1 MAIPVHLQ
9 QFKAAGVYRVV
20 FDKSTMLNNEPET
33 LRLVVGY
40 SEVGPFNCPVYV
52 KDPQEFVQYFGN
64 ISKKLEKRGIYFHRM
79 CLQMLAVSPIICL
92 NLKKFSGETVGAS
105 TINTSFNVNYD
116 PIDDVKI
123 NVEDIFDKT
132 RFWEISAEQLNDLN
146 SVDGITLNN
155 YINLSVT
162 DTYNS
167 SVSYFIRKPSGSK
180 ISEFNLTVSD
190 WYSDK
195 YDEMPEYLHGL
206 EHRLISDFFA
216 EIYVFKG
223 RFKAAQVLAS
233 DSLKKYFVATD
244 KLEDDEPNSRNYKLK
259 LRTDLHNSYGEL
271 IDTLDALYA
280 DPTSNAIGHWIGCL
294 IPYFKDKKGNY
305 RALDILFNNDNNEHK
320 MMMSFNT
327 DLLEEDG
334 GSIIDLSGKGVIP
347 ESTELLE
354 DGHLVNGTTSP
365 NFNNPLSLET
375 IFQGVAKTNLLGN
388 LSAPVIADRIEFST
402 SIKNFKDLQMPDLN
416 SHVESITGSLYVADV
431 EEVSYPKYQSV
442 TIKANT
448 DPKEGEPENSY
459 VYVNPKTEER
469 VIITAEDRQNYGQKV
484 YVDMTTG
491 EASADEPADYDNNP
505 MITPGKY
512 HVILRQIGSKKQE
525 QKEVTIICEEDRLD
539 YVLKTCGVTNY
550 SINTDKLVAD
560 EPAADA
566 AEGAEPHYSD
576 WHILWHDTKT
586 NTYKFNAEWKNN
598 YKEQGLIGGTF
609 WRNDID
615 SDENKEY
622 SFAPYEENDYNIGYY
637 GPTRIITAIRRLENR
652 KKGVGDTD
660 YKYTDIDIN
669 FVCGFKSVNL
679 TAISSTP
686 IGENKESVYGSSVSF
701 INSADWAY
709 TENLN
714 INGGIYN
721 ALVSLKEYNTTLQ
734 LILKTGDCILANDMT
749 VDKNDDHIIDD
760 NDEDL
765 YCDCVYVTG
774 EGTLYDDNGNF
785 KCHYITLT
793 GAPYNYDLSND
804 LFNGSINKTEDKPE
818 DYMKANY
825 VNGGWTYEASN
836 DGKQST
842 DEYTWNDDDLVY
854 DKPSETFIIR
864 LNAALNQEIGEMVPH
879 YLEGYTYKNA
889 RPNGTDMWAKLQ
901 WQRQILSALSDY
913 SGLRKGLLNKAN
925 IDYRYV
931 VDTFESFP
939 QSELKSELTLL
950 CKEKES
956 AFCIANL
963 PSIRTFV
970 KCPYTSF
977 TDDKNV
983 FNSKY
988 VVEGR
993 NRKKPANE
1001 VFSLPS
1007 ETNGASFVGFYTPL
1021 KFSDGYVDTIVP
1033 SAGLVSNL
1041 FIQKYMS
1048 RQPYYIVAGPNYGRI
1063 SATGLVGPDYKFSRE
1078 ELYDLEPF
1086 GFNCMIYRPS
1096 FGTFI
1101 NANQTAKQT
1110 PLSALS
1116 RINVRELVIYL
1127 QDEIEKV
1134 LQSYQWEFNNQTTRN
1149 AILDKANQVC
1159 ALIKANGGIQ
1169 TYLNIMDES
1178 NNTPEIID
1186 NEMAVLSTHIEP
1198 GFGCGKMVHELTLY
1212 RTGQMS
1218 SLITEG

>member
-20 FDKSTMLNNEPET
+20 FDKSTMLNDEPET

-52 KDPQEFVQYFGN
+52 KDSQEFVQYFGN
-64 ISKKLEKRGIYFHRM
+64 ISKKLEKRGIYFHRL
-79 CLQMLAVSPIICL
+79 CLQMLTVSPIICL

-105 TINTSFNVNYD
+105 TINTGFNVNYD

-180 ISEFNLTVSD
+180 VSEFNVTVSD

-195 YDEMPEYLHGL
+195 YEEMPEYLHGL

-223 RFKAAQVLAS
+223 RFKASQVLAS
-233 DSLKKYFVATD
+233 DTLKKYFVATD
-244 KLEDDEPNSRNYKLK
+244 KIDSDDPNLRNYKLK

-280 DPTSNAIGHWIGCL
+280 DPTSNTIGHWIGCL
-294 IPYFKDKKGNY
+294 IPYFKDKRGNY
-305 RALDILFNNDNNEHK
+305 RALDILFNSDNSEHK

-327 DLLEEDG
+327 DLLDEDG

-347 ESTELLE
+347 ESDSLSEGTLMN
-354 DGHLVNGTTSP
+354 GVNS
-365 NFNNPLSLET
+365 NVFNNPLSLET

-388 LSAPVIADRIEFST
+388 IGAPVIADKIEFST
-402 SIKNFKDLQMPDLN
+402 SIKNFKDLVISDL
-416 SHVESITGSLYVADV
+416 ESKAESVTGSLYVADV
-431 EEVSYPKYQSV
+431 RAV
-442 TIKANT
+442 TSEAE
-448 DPKEGEPENSY
+448 EGE
-459 VYVNPKTEER
+459 
-469 VIITAEDRQNYGQKV
+469 
-484 YVDMTTG
+484 
-491 EASADEPADYDNNP
+491 EAQSSG
-505 MITPGKY
+505 TY
-512 HVILRQIGSKKQE
+512 HVVLRQVGSDTE
-525 QKEVTIICEEDRLD
+525 TVTIICEEDRLN

-550 SINTDKLVAD
+550 SIDMDKLVTDKL
-560 EPAADA
+560 
-566 AEGAEPHYSD
+566 AEGAAEDVDKQNND
-576 WHILWHDTKT
+576 WHILHYNKET
-586 NTYKFNAEWKNN
+586 NEYKFNTKWFEN
-598 YKEQGLIGGTF
+598 YTKQGLIGGTF
-609 WRNDID
+609 WHNDGNED
-615 SDENKEY
+615 TEA
-622 SFAPYEENDYNIGYY
+622 SFAPFEINDYNTGYY
-637 GPTRIITAIRRLENR
+637 GPSKIITAIRRLENR
-652 KKGVGDTD
+652 QKGDNETK
-660 YKYTDIDIN
+660 YKYTDIDTN
-669 FVCGFKSVNL
+669 FICGFTSVNI
-679 TAISSTP
+679 TSTSSAP
-686 IGENKESVYGSSVSF
+686 IGENKESIYGPSVSF
-701 INSADWAY
+701 INSADWEYAKDF
-709 TENLN
+709 N

-721 ALVSLKEYNTTLQ
+721 ALISDKEYNTTLQ

-749 VDKNDDHIIDD
+749 VDRNNDRVVDEH
-760 NDEDL
+760 DEDH

-774 EGTLYDDNGNF
+774 EGTLYDEDGNF
-785 KCHYITLT
+785 KCHYITLS
-793 GAPYNYDLSND
+793 GAPYGYD
-804 LFNGSINKTEDKPE
+804 T
-818 DYMKANY
+818 
-825 VNGGWTYEASN
+825 N
-836 DGKQST
+836 DGFNNGWQYDASADGEQNT
-842 DEYTWNDDDLVY
+842 DDYAWKDEDLVY
-854 DKPSETFIIR
+854 DKSSETFIIR

-879 YLEGYTYKNA
+879 YLEGYTYKND
-889 RPNGTDMWAKLQ
+889 RPNGTDMWSKLQ

-931 VDTFESFP
+931 IDTFESFP
-939 QSELKSELTLL
+939 QSELKAELSLL
-950 CKEKES
+950 CKEKEN
-956 AFCIANL
+956 AFCIGNL

-977 TDDKNV
+977 TDDKNI

-1001 VFSLPS
+1001 VFSLPA
-1007 ETNGASFVGFYTPL
+1007 EVNGASFVGFYTPL

-1048 RQPYYIVAGPNYGRI
+1048 RQPYYIVAGPNYGHI

-1218 SLITEG
+1218 SFISEN

>member
-64 ISKKLEKRGIYFHRM
+64 ISKKLEKRGVYFHRM

-167 SVSYFIRKPSGSK
+167 SVSYFIRKPSGAK
-180 ISEFNLTVSD
+180 VSEFNLTVSD

-195 YDEMPEYLHGL
+195 YEEMPEYLHGL

-233 DSLKKYFVATD
+233 DTLKKYFVATD
-244 KLEDDEPNSRNYKLK
+244 KLDEDDPNSRNYKLK
-259 LRTDLHNSYGEL
+259 LRTDLHNPYGDL

-305 RALDILFNNDNNEHK
+305 RALDILFNIDNNEHK

-347 ESTELLE
+347 ESTKLD
-354 DGHLVNGTTSP
+354 DGTLVNGTTSP
-365 NFNNPLSLET
+365 NFSNPLSLET

-431 EEVSYPKYQSV
+431 VRMEEQTSG
-442 TIKANT
+442 
-448 DPKEGEPENSY
+448 EGAEGTETGEGAEGTET
-459 VYVNPKTEER
+459 PKTY
-469 VIITAEDRQNYGQKV
+469 TYN
-484 YVDMTTG
+484 
-491 EASADEPADYDNNP
+491 
-505 MITPGKY
+505 
-512 HVILRQIGSKKQE
+512 VILRQVGSE
-525 QKEVTIICEEDRLD
+525 TETVTIICEENRLD

-550 SINTDKLVAD
+550 VTNQADVKYKEEQKQAVDEEGNLRVDEENNPIMETVPIVA
-560 EPAADA
+560 
-566 AEGAEPHYSD
+566 D
-576 WHILWHDTKT
+576 WHILFYNPDT
-586 NTYKFNAEWKNN
+586 NEYKFNSEWKT
-598 YKEQGLIGGTF
+598 YFTEQGLMGGTF
-609 WRNDID
+609 WHNDG
-615 SDENKEY
+615 SESKK
-622 SFAPYEENDYNIGYY
+622 SFAPYEENNYNAGYY
-637 GPTRIITAIRRLENR
+637 GPTRIITTIRRLENR
-652 KKGVGDTD
+652 RPKNDDSNTE
-660 YKYTDIDIN
+660 YEYTDIDTN
-669 FVCGFKSVNL
+669 FICGFKPVNL
-679 TAISSTP
+679 TSTSSAP

-709 TENLN
+709 TDNLN

-721 ALVSLKEYNTTLQ
+721 ALVSVKEYNTTLQ
-734 LILKTGDCILANDMT
+734 LILKNGDCILANDMK
-749 VDKNDDHIIDD
+749 VDKNDDRVIDEH
-760 NDEDL
+760 DEDY

-774 EGTLYDDNGNF
+774 EGTLYDDDGNF
-785 KCHYITLT
+785 KCHYITLS
-793 GAPYNYDLSND
+793 GVPYGYDPMNAED
-804 LFNGSINKTEDKPE
+804 LFDASLSKEIGSID
-818 DYMKANY
+818 
-825 VNGGWTYEASN
+825 GGWTYVAGE
-836 DGKQST
+836 DGTQSG
-842 DEYTWNDDDLVY
+842 DPYTWNDDDFKFGEDDNDNNTEY
-854 DKPSETFIIR
+854 FIIR
-864 LNAALNQEIGEMVPH
+864 LNAALNQEIGEMIPH

-931 VDTFESFP
+931 IDTFESFP

-977 TDDKNV
+977 TDDKNI

-1001 VFSLPS
+1001 VFSLPT
-1007 ETNGASFVGFYTPL
+1007 EVNGASFVGFYTPL

-1048 RQPYYIVAGPNYGRI
+1048 RQPYYIVAGPNYGHI
-1063 SATGLVGPDYKFSRE
+1063 SASGLVGPDYKFSRE

-1212 RTGQMS
+1212 RTGQMKS
-1218 SLITEG
+1218 FITEN

>member
-305 RALDILFNNDNNEHK
+305 RALDIMFNNDNNEHK

-334 GSIIDLSGKGVIP
+334 GSIIDMSGKGVIP
-347 ESTELLE
+347 ESQNLK
-354 DGHLVNGTTSP
+354 NGALINGASSSS
-365 NFNNPLSLET
+365 FNNPLSLET

-388 LSAPVIADRIEFST
+388 ITAPVVADKIEFST
-402 SIKNFKDLQMPDLN
+402 SIKNFKELVVPELESQA
-416 SHVESITGSLYVADV
+416 ESITGSLYVADV
-431 EEVSYPKYQSV
+431 IESMTE
-442 TIKANT
+442 
-448 DPKEGEPENSY
+448 PKEGE
-459 VYVNPKTEER
+459 
-469 VIITAEDRQNYGQKV
+469 
-484 YVDMTTG
+484 
-491 EASADEPADYDNNP
+491 EAKSSVTYN
-505 MITPGKY
+505 
-512 HVILRQIGSKKQE
+512 VILRQIGSKKQE
-525 QKEVTIICEEDRLD
+525 QKKVTIICEENRLD

-586 NTYKFNAEWKNN
+586 NIYKFNSEWKNN

-609 WRNDID
+609 WRNDWRNDID

-622 SFAPYEENDYNIGYY
+622 SFAPYEENDYNMGYY
-637 GPTRIITAIRRLENR
+637 GPTRIITTIRRLENR
-652 KKGVGDTD
+652 EKGNDETK
-660 YKYTDIDIN
+660 YKYTDIDTN

-818 DYMKANY
+818 DYMKVNY
-825 VNGGWTYEASN
+825 VNGGWTYDATA
-836 DGKQST
+836 DGEQNT
-842 DEYTWNDDDLVY
+842 DEYTWNEDDLVY

>member
-305 RALDILFNNDNNEHK
+305 RALDIMFNNDNNEHK

-334 GSIIDLSGKGVIP
+334 GSIIDMSGKGVIP
-347 ESTELLE
+347 ESQNLE
-354 DGHLVNGTTSP
+354 NGALINGASSSS
-365 NFNNPLSLET
+365 FNNPLSLET

-388 LSAPVIADRIEFST
+388 ITAPVVADKIEFST
-402 SIKNFKDLQMPDLN
+402 SITNFKDLKIPDLN
-416 SHVESITGSLYVADV
+416 SQAESITGSLYVADV
-431 EEVSYPKYQSV
+431 IEVSYPEYQSV
-442 TIKANT
+442 KIEANT
-448 DPKEGEPENSY
+448 NPEEGEDKDSY
-459 VYVNPKTEER
+459 VYVNPWTKDR
-469 VIITAEDRQNYGQKV
+469 VVISKEDYKNYTDGIVYIDMKNGQ
-484 YVDMTTG
+484 
-491 EASADEPADYDNNP
+491 ASATKPYEGENAPI
-505 MITPGKY
+505 ITPGTY
-512 HVILRQIGSKKQE
+512 NVILRQVGSDTE
-525 QKEVTIICEEDRLD
+525 TVTIICEKDRLD

-566 AEGAEPHYSD
+566 ADGAEPHYSD

-586 NTYKFNAEWKNN
+586 NIYKFNSEWKNN

-622 SFAPYEENDYNIGYY
+622 SFAPYEENDYNMGYY
-637 GPTRIITAIRRLENR
+637 GPTRIITTIRRLENR
-652 KKGVGDTD
+652 EKGNDETK
-660 YKYTDIDIN
+660 YKYTDIDTN

-709 TENLN
+709 TEDLN

-734 LILKTGDCILANDMT
+734 LILKTGDCILAEDAA

-785 KCHYITLT
+785 KCHYITLS
-793 GAPYNYDLSND
+793 GAPYGYDICKYTNEE
-804 LFNGSINKTEDKPE
+804 LFNGSIEKT
-818 DYMKANY
+818 
-825 VNGGWTYEASN
+825 VNSIKGGWTYDATA
-836 DGKQST
+836 DGEQNT

-1007 ETNGASFVGFYTPL
+1007 ENNGASFVGFYTPL

>member
-20 FDKSTMLNNEPET
+20 FDKSTMLNDEPET

-52 KDPQEFVQYFGN
+52 KDSQEFVQYFGN
-64 ISKKLEKRGIYFHRM
+64 ISKKLEKRGIYFHRL

-105 TINTSFNVNYD
+105 TINTGFNVNYD

-180 ISEFNLTVSD
+180 VSEFNVTVSD

-195 YDEMPEYLHGL
+195 YEEMPEYLHGL

-223 RFKAAQVLAS
+223 RFKASQVLAS
-233 DSLKKYFVATD
+233 DTLKKYFVATD
-244 KLEDDEPNSRNYKLK
+244 KIDEDDPNARNYKLK
-259 LRTDLHNSYGEL
+259 LRADLHNGYGEL

-294 IPYFKDKKGNY
+294 IPYFKDKRGNY
-305 RALDILFNNDNNEHK
+305 RALDILFNSDNSEHK

-327 DLLEEDG
+327 DLLDEDG
-334 GSIIDLSGKGVIP
+334 GAIIDLSGKGVIP
-347 ESTELLE
+347 ESESLGNGDLMN
-354 DGHLVNGTTSP
+354 GVNS
-365 NFNNPLSLET
+365 NVFNNPLSLET

-388 LSAPVIADRIEFST
+388 IAAPVIADKIEFST
-402 SIKNFKDLQMPDLN
+402 SIKNFKDLVISDL
-416 SHVESITGSLYVADV
+416 ESQTESVTGSLYVADV
-431 EEVSYPKYQSV
+431 KAVSAGAGEGQEETQ
-442 TIKANT
+442 A
-448 DPKEGEPENSY
+448 
-459 VYVNPKTEER
+459 
-469 VIITAEDRQNYGQKV
+469 
-484 YVDMTTG
+484 
-491 EASADEPADYDNNP
+491 AS
-505 MITPGKY
+505 TPVY
-512 HVILRQIGSKKQE
+512 HVILRQVGSDTE
-525 QKEVTIICEEDRLD
+525 TVTIICEEDRLN

-550 SINTDKLVAD
+550 SVDTATLVPD
-560 EPAADA
+560 EPVEGVAEDAD
-566 AEGAEPHYSD
+566 PQYSSD
-576 WHILWHDTKT
+576 WHILHYYAET
-586 NTYKFNAEWKNN
+586 NAYKFNSKWQDN
-598 YKEQGLIGGTF
+598 YAKQGLIGGTF
-609 WRNDID
+609 WHNADGED
-615 SDENKEY
+615 AEA
-622 SFAPYEENDYNIGYY
+622 SFAPFEINGFNYGYY
-637 GPTRIITAIRRLENR
+637 GPSKIITAIRRLENR
-652 KKGVGDTD
+652 QKGDGGETK
-660 YKYTDIDIN
+660 YKYTDIDTN
-669 FVCGFKSVNL
+669 FICGFASVNI
-679 TAISSTP
+679 TSTSSAP
-686 IGENKESVYGSSVSF
+686 IGEIKESVYGPSVSF
-701 INSADWAY
+701 INSVDWEY
-709 TENLN
+709 RKDLN

-721 ALVSLKEYNTTLQ
+721 ALVSDKEYNTTLQ

-749 VDKNDDHIIDD
+749 VDRNNDHVVDEH
-760 NDEDL
+760 DEDY

-774 EGTLYDDNGNF
+774 EGTLYNEDGSFN
-785 KCHYITLT
+785 CHYITLS
-793 GAPYNYDLSND
+793 GAPYGYDTND
-804 LFNGSINKTEDKPE
+804 GFN
-818 DYMKANY
+818 
-825 VNGGWTYEASN
+825 NGWQYEASL
-836 DGKQST
+836 DGKHDT
-842 DEYTWNDDDLVY
+842 DDYAWKDDDFVY

-879 YLEGYTYKNA
+879 YLEGYTYKND
-889 RPNGTDMWAKLQ
+889 RPNGTDMWSKLQ
-901 WQRQILSALSDY
+901 WQRQILSALTDY

-931 VDTFESFP
+931 IDTFESFP
-939 QSELKSELTLL
+939 QSELKAELSLL

-956 AFCIANL
+956 AFCIGNL

-1001 VFSLPS
+1001 VFSLPT
-1007 ETNGASFVGFYTPL
+1007 EVNGASFVGFYTPL

-1048 RQPYYIVAGPNYGRI
+1048 RQPYYIVAGPNYGHI

-1198 GFGCGKMVHELTLY
+1198 GFGCGKMIHELTLY

-1218 SLITEG
+1218 SFISEK

>member
-20 FDKSTMLNNEPET
+20 FDKSTMLNDEPET

-52 KDPQEFVQYFGN
+52 KDSQEFVQYFGN
-64 ISKKLEKRGIYFHRM
+64 ISKKLEKRGIYFHRL

-105 TINTSFNVNYD
+105 TINTGFNVNYD

-180 ISEFNLTVSD
+180 VSEFNVTVSD

-195 YDEMPEYLHGL
+195 YEEMPEYLHGL

-223 RFKAAQVLAS
+223 RFKASQVLAS
-233 DSLKKYFVATD
+233 DTLKKYFVTTD
-244 KLEDDEPNSRNYKLK
+244 QIDPDDLNQRNYKLK

-294 IPYFKDKKGNY
+294 VPYFKDKRGNY
-305 RALDILFNNDNNEHK
+305 RALDILFNSDNSEHK

-327 DLLEEDG
+327 DLLDEDG

-347 ESTELLE
+347 ESESLSDDTLMN
-354 DGHLVNGTTSP
+354 GVNS
-365 NFNNPLSLET
+365 NVFNNPLSLET
-375 IFQGVAKTNLLGN
+375 IFQGVAQTNLLGN
-388 LSAPVIADRIEFST
+388 IAAPVIADKIEFST
-402 SIKNFKDLQMPDLN
+402 SIKNFKDLVIPDL
-416 SHVESITGSLYVADV
+416 ESQAESVTGSLYVADV
-431 EEVSYPKYQSV
+431 EQEKTKPE
-442 TIKANT
+442 
-448 DPKEGEPENSY
+448 EGQEATPTG
-459 VYVNPKTEER
+459 VYNIV
-469 VIITAEDRQNYGQKV
+469 
-484 YVDMTTG
+484 
-491 EASADEPADYDNNP
+491 
-505 MITPGKY
+505 
-512 HVILRQIGSKKQE
+512 LRQVGSDTETVK
-525 QKEVTIICEEDRLD
+525 IICEEDRLN

-550 SINTDKLVAD
+550 SVDTATLIPD
-560 EPAADA
+560 EPVEGA
-566 AEGAEPHYSD
+566 AEDAKPHYSD
-576 WHILWHDTKT
+576 WHILHYDAKT
-586 NTYKFNAEWKNN
+586 NEYTFNPEWNK
-598 YKEQGLIGGTF
+598 YYTKQGLIGGTF
-609 WRNDID
+609 WHYVIV
-615 SDENKEY
+615 ENVEDTEG
-622 SFAPYEENDYNIGYY
+622 SFAPYAVNGYNNGYY
-637 GPTRIITAIRRLENR
+637 GPSKIITTIRRLENR
-652 KKGVGDTD
+652 QKGDGGETKF
-660 YKYTDIDIN
+660 KYTDIDTN
-669 FVCGFKSVNL
+669 FICGFASVNI
-679 TAISSTP
+679 TSTSSAP

-709 TENLN
+709 TEDLN

-721 ALVSLKEYNTTLQ
+721 ALVSVKEYNNTLQ
-734 LILKTGDCILANDMT
+734 LILKTGDCILAKDMT
-749 VDKNDDHIIDD
+749 VDKNDDRVIDE
-760 NDEDL
+760 NDKDY

-774 EGTLYDDNGNF
+774 EGTLYDEDGSF
-785 KCHYITLT
+785 KCHYITLS
-793 GAPYNYDLSND
+793 GAPYDYDPYTTEE
-804 LFNGSINKTEDKPE
+804 LFDTERNNLIGSVD
-818 DYMKANY
+818 
-825 VNGGWTYEASN
+825 GGWKYDAGA
-836 DGKQST
+836 DGNHGKEP
-842 DEYTWNDDDLVY
+842 EYAWKDDDFVA
-854 DKPSETFIIR
+854 KKEEFFIIR

-879 YLEGYTYKNA
+879 YLEGYTYKND
-889 RPNGTDMWAKLQ
+889 RPNGTDMWSKLQ
-901 WQRQILSALSDY
+901 WQRQILSALTDY

-925 IDYRYV
+925 IDYRYII
-931 VDTFESFP
+931 DTFESFP
-939 QSELKSELTLL
+939 QSELKAELSLL

-956 AFCIANL
+956 AFCIGNL

-1001 VFSLPS
+1001 VFSLPT
-1007 ETNGASFVGFYTPL
+1007 EVNGASFVGFYTPL

-1048 RQPYYIVAGPNYGRI
+1048 RQPYYIVAGPNYGHI

-1198 GFGCGKMVHELTLY
+1198 GFGCGKMIHELTLY

-1218 SLITEG
+1218 SFISEK

>member
-20 FDKSTMLNNEPET
+20 FDKSTMLNDEPET

-52 KDPQEFVQYFGN
+52 KDSQEFVQYFGN
-64 ISKKLEKRGIYFHRM
+64 ISKKLEKRGIYFHRL
-79 CLQMLAVSPIICL
+79 CLQMLTVSPIICL

-105 TINTSFNVNYD
+105 TINTGFNVNYD

-180 ISEFNLTVSD
+180 VSEFNVTVSD

-195 YDEMPEYLHGL
+195 YEEMPEYLHGL

-223 RFKAAQVLAS
+223 RFKASQVLAS
-233 DSLKKYFVATD
+233 DTLKKYFVATD
-244 KLEDDEPNSRNYKLK
+244 KIDSDDPNLRNYKLK

-294 IPYFKDKKGNY
+294 IPYFKDKRGNY
-305 RALDILFNNDNNEHK
+305 RALDILFNSDNSEHK

-327 DLLEEDG
+327 DLLDEDD

-347 ESTELLE
+347 ESDSLG
-354 DGHLVNGTTSP
+354 DGTLMNGVNSSV
-365 NFNNPLSLET
+365 FNNPLSLET

-388 LSAPVIADRIEFST
+388 IGAPVIADKIEFST
-402 SIKNFKDLQMPDLN
+402 SIKNFKDLVISDL
-416 SHVESITGSLYVADV
+416 ESKAESVTGSLYVADV
-431 EEVSYPKYQSV
+431 RAV
-442 TIKANT
+442 TSDAE
-448 DPKEGEPENSY
+448 EGEEAQS
-459 VYVNPKTEER
+459 
-469 VIITAEDRQNYGQKV
+469 
-484 YVDMTTG
+484 TG
-491 EASADEPADYDNNP
+491 
-505 MITPGKY
+505 TY
-512 HVILRQIGSKKQE
+512 HVVLRQVGSDTE
-525 QKEVTIICEEDRLD
+525 TVTIICEEDRLN

-550 SINTDKLVAD
+550 SIDMDKLVTDKL
-560 EPAADA
+560 
-566 AEGAEPHYSD
+566 AEGAAEDVDEQNND
-576 WHILWHDTKT
+576 WHILHYNKET
-586 NTYKFNAEWKNN
+586 NEYKFNTKWFEN
-598 YKEQGLIGGTF
+598 YTKHGLIGGTF
-609 WRNDID
+609 WHNDG
-615 SDENKEY
+615 DEDAEA
-622 SFAPYEENDYNIGYY
+622 SFAPFEINDYNTGYY
-637 GPTRIITAIRRLENR
+637 GPSKIITAIRRLENR
-652 KKGVGDTD
+652 QKGDNETK
-660 YKYTDIDIN
+660 YKYTDIDTN
-669 FVCGFKSVNL
+669 FICGFTSVNI
-679 TAISSTP
+679 TSTSSAP
-686 IGENKESVYGSSVSF
+686 IGENKESVYGPSVSF
-701 INSADWAY
+701 INSADWEY
-709 TENLN
+709 TKDLN

-721 ALVSLKEYNTTLQ
+721 ALISDKEYNTTLQ

-749 VDKNDDHIIDD
+749 VDRNNDRVVDEH
-760 NDEDL
+760 DEDH

-774 EGTLYDDNGNF
+774 EGTLYDEDGNF
-785 KCHYITLT
+785 KCHYITLS
-793 GAPYNYDLSND
+793 GAPYGYD
-804 LFNGSINKTEDKPE
+804 T
-818 DYMKANY
+818 
-825 VNGGWTYEASN
+825 N
-836 DGKQST
+836 DGFNNGWQYDASADGEQNT
-842 DEYTWNDDDLVY
+842 DDYAWKDEDLVY

-879 YLEGYTYKNA
+879 YLEGYTYKND
-889 RPNGTDMWAKLQ
+889 RPNGTDMWSKLQ

-931 VDTFESFP
+931 IDTFESFP
-939 QSELKSELTLL
+939 QSELKAELSLL
-950 CKEKES
+950 CKEKEN
-956 AFCIANL
+956 AFCIGNL

-977 TDDKNV
+977 TDDKNI

-1001 VFSLPS
+1001 VFSLPA
-1007 ETNGASFVGFYTPL
+1007 EVNGASFVGFYTPL

-1048 RQPYYIVAGPNYGRI
+1048 RQPYYIVAGPNYGHI

-1134 LQSYQWEFNNQTTRN
+1134 LQSYQWEINNPTTRN

-1218 SLITEG
+1218 SFISEN

>member
-20 FDKSTMLNNEPET
+20 FDKSTMLNDEPET

-52 KDPQEFVQYFGN
+52 KDSQEFVQYFGN
-64 ISKKLEKRGIYFHRM
+64 ISKKLEKRGIYFHRL
-79 CLQMLAVSPIICL
+79 CLQMLTVSPIICL

-105 TINTSFNVNYD
+105 TINTGFNVNYD

-180 ISEFNLTVSD
+180 VSEFNVTVSD

-195 YDEMPEYLHGL
+195 YEEMPEYLHGL

-223 RFKAAQVLAS
+223 RFKASQVLAS
-233 DSLKKYFVATD
+233 DTLKKYFVATD
-244 KLEDDEPNSRNYKLK
+244 KIDSDDPNLRNYKLK

-294 IPYFKDKKGNY
+294 IPYFKDKRGNY
-305 RALDILFNNDNNEHK
+305 RALDILFNSDNSEHK

-327 DLLEEDG
+327 DLLDEED

-347 ESTELLE
+347 ESDSLGDDTLMN
-354 DGHLVNGTTSP
+354 GVNSSV
-365 NFNNPLSLET
+365 FNNPLSLET

-388 LSAPVIADRIEFST
+388 IGAPVIADKIEFST
-402 SIKNFKDLQMPDLN
+402 SIKNFKDLVISDL
-416 SHVESITGSLYVADV
+416 ESKAESVTGSLYVADV
-431 EEVSYPKYQSV
+431 RAV
-442 TIKANT
+442 TSEAE
-448 DPKEGEPENSY
+448 EGEEAQS
-459 VYVNPKTEER
+459 
-469 VIITAEDRQNYGQKV
+469 
-484 YVDMTTG
+484 TG
-491 EASADEPADYDNNP
+491 
-505 MITPGKY
+505 TY
-512 HVILRQIGSKKQE
+512 HVVLRQVGSDTE
-525 QKEVTIICEEDRLD
+525 TVTIICEEDRLN

-550 SINTDKLVAD
+550 SIDMDKLVTDKL
-560 EPAADA
+560 
-566 AEGAEPHYSD
+566 AEGATEDADKQNND
-576 WHILWHDTKT
+576 WHILHYNKET
-586 NTYKFNAEWKNN
+586 NEYKFNTKWFEN
-598 YKEQGLIGGTF
+598 YTKQGLIGGTF
-609 WRNDID
+609 WHNNG
-615 SDENKEY
+615 DEDAEA
-622 SFAPYEENDYNIGYY
+622 SFAPFEINDYNTGYY
-637 GPTRIITAIRRLENR
+637 GPSKIITAIRRLENR
-652 KKGVGDTD
+652 QKGDNETK
-660 YKYTDIDIN
+660 YKYTDIDTN
-669 FVCGFKSVNL
+669 FICGFTSVNI
-679 TAISSTP
+679 TSTSSAP
-686 IGENKESVYGSSVSF
+686 IGENKESVYGPSVSF
-701 INSADWAY
+701 INSADWEY
-709 TENLN
+709 TKDLN

-721 ALVSLKEYNTTLQ
+721 ALISDKEYNTTLQ

-749 VDKNDDHIIDD
+749 VDRNNDRVVDEH
-760 NDEDL
+760 DEDH

-774 EGTLYDDNGNF
+774 EGTLYDEDGNF
-785 KCHYITLT
+785 KCHYITLS
-793 GAPYNYDLSND
+793 GAPYGYD
-804 LFNGSINKTEDKPE
+804 T
-818 DYMKANY
+818 
-825 VNGGWTYEASN
+825 N
-836 DGKQST
+836 DGFNNGWQYDASADGEQNT
-842 DEYTWNDDDLVY
+842 DDYAWKDEDLVY

-879 YLEGYTYKNA
+879 YLEGYTYKND
-889 RPNGTDMWAKLQ
+889 RPNGTDMWSKLQ

-931 VDTFESFP
+931 IDTFESFP
-939 QSELKSELTLL
+939 QSELKAELSLL
-950 CKEKES
+950 CKQKEN
-956 AFCIANL
+956 AFCIGNL

-977 TDDKNV
+977 TDDKNI

-1001 VFSLPS
+1001 VFSLPA
-1007 ETNGASFVGFYTPL
+1007 EVNGASFVGFYTPL

-1048 RQPYYIVAGPNYGRI
+1048 RQPYYIVAGPNYGHI

-1116 RINVRELVIYL
+1116 RINVRELIIYL

-1134 LQSYQWEFNNQTTRN
+1134 LQSYQWEINNPTTRN

-1218 SLITEG
+1218 SFISEN

>member
-64 ISKKLEKRGIYFHRM
+64 ISKKLEKRGIFFHRM

-105 TINTSFNVNYD
+105 TINTGFNVNYD

-195 YDEMPEYLHGL
+195 YEEMPEYLHGL

-233 DSLKKYFVATD
+233 DTLKKYFVATD
-244 KLEDDEPNSRNYKLK
+244 KLDEGDPNSRNYKLK
-259 LRTDLHNSYGEL
+259 LRTDLHNPYGDL

-305 RALDILFNNDNNEHK
+305 RALDILFNIDNNEHK

-347 ESTELLE
+347 ESTELKE
-354 DGHLVNGTTSP
+354 EGHLVNGTTSA

-431 EEVSYPKYQSV
+431 KEVSYPKYQSV

-459 VYVNPKTEER
+459 VYINPKTEER
-469 VIITAEDRQNYGQKV
+469 VIITAEDRQNYGEEV

-491 EASADEPADYDNNP
+491 AATADKPSDYDDTP
-505 MITPGKY
+505 MIQTGTY
-512 HVILRQIGSKKQE
+512 NVILRQVGSDTE
-525 QKEVTIICEEDRLD
+525 TVTIICEEERLN

-550 SINTDKLVAD
+550 SIDMDKLVAD
-560 EPAADA
+560 DPESD
-566 AEGAEPHYSD
+566 EPHYSD
-576 WHILWHDTKT
+576 WHILWHNTETNEKT
-586 NTYKFNAEWKNN
+586 NEYKFNPDWSKN
-598 YKEQGLIGGTF
+598 YTAQGLMGGTF

-615 SDENKEY
+615 SDEYKEY
-622 SFAPYEENDYNIGYY
+622 SFAPYEENDYNAGYY
-637 GPTRIITAIRRLENR
+637 GPTRIITTIRRLENR
-652 KKGVGDTD
+652 EQGNDETK
-660 YKYTDIDIN
+660 YKYTDIDTN
-669 FVCGFKSVNL
+669 FVCGFKPVNL
-679 TAISSTP
+679 TSTSSAP
-686 IGENKESVYGSSVSF
+686 VGENKESVYGSSVSF

-709 TENLN
+709 TDNLN

-721 ALVSLKEYNTTLQ
+721 ALVSVKEYNTTLQ

-749 VDKNDDHIIDD
+749 VDRNDDRVIDE
-760 NDEDL
+760 NDEDY

-774 EGTLYDDNGNF
+774 EGTLYDEDGNF
-785 KCHYITLT
+785 KCHYITLS
-793 GAPYNYDLSND
+793 GAPYGYDSYNAEE
-804 LFNGSINKTEDKPE
+804 LFSDTISKKINTI
-818 DYMKANY
+818 
-825 VNGGWTYEASN
+825 NGGWSYDAAA
-836 DGKQST
+836 DGEQNL
-842 DEYTWNDDDLVY
+842 DEYTWNDEDFADADSY
-854 DKPSETFIIR
+854 ETFIIR
-864 LNAALNQEIGEMVPH
+864 LNAALNQEIGEMIPH

-931 VDTFESFP
+931 IDTFESFP

-977 TDDKNV
+977 TDERNI

-1001 VFSLPS
+1001 VFSLPT
-1007 ETNGASFVGFYTPL
+1007 EVNGASFVGFYTPL

-1048 RQPYYIVAGPNYGRI
+1048 RQPYYIVAGPNYGHI

-1078 ELYDLEPF
+1078 ELYDLEPL

-1212 RTGQMS
+1212 RTGQMKS
-1218 SLITEG
+1218 FITEN

>member
-20 FDKSTMLNNEPET
+20 FDKSTMLNDEPET

-52 KDPQEFVQYFGN
+52 KDSQEFVQYFGN
-64 ISKKLEKRGIYFHRM
+64 ISKKLEKRGIYFHRL

-105 TINTSFNVNYD
+105 TINTGFNVNYD

-244 KLEDDEPNSRNYKLK
+244 KLEDDDPNSRNYKLK

-334 GSIIDLSGKGVIP
+334 GSIIDMSGKGVIP
-347 ESTELLE
+347 ESSNLDAGTLI
-354 DGHLVNGTTSP
+354 NGASSSS
-365 NFNNPLSLET
+365 FNNPLSLET

-388 LSAPVIADRIEFST
+388 IAAPVVADKIEFST
-402 SIKNFKDLQMPDLN
+402 SIKNFKDLVIPDLE
-416 SHVESITGSLYVADV
+416 SQAESITGSLYVADV
-431 EEVSYPKYQSV
+431 IEAMTE
-442 TIKANT
+442 
-448 DPKEGEPENSY
+448 PKEGE
-459 VYVNPKTEER
+459 
-469 VIITAEDRQNYGQKV
+469 
-484 YVDMTTG
+484 
-491 EASADEPADYDNNP
+491 EAKPSG
-505 MITPGKY
+505 TY
-512 HVILRQIGSKKQE
+512 HVILRQIGSKKEE

-566 AEGAEPHYSD
+566 ADGAEPHYSD

-586 NTYKFNAEWKNN
+586 NTYKFNSEWKNN
-598 YKEQGLIGGTF
+598 YKKQGLIGGTF
-609 WRNDID
+609 WRNDTD
-615 SDENKEY
+615 SDEYKEY
-622 SFAPYEENDYNIGYY
+622 SFAPYEENDYNMGYY

-652 KKGVGDTD
+652 EKGKNDTD
-660 YKYTDIDIN
+660 YKYTDIDTN

-701 INSADWAY
+701 INSADWVY
-709 TENLN
+709 TEDLN

-734 LILKTGDCILANDMT
+734 LILKTGDCILAEDGS

-760 NDEDL
+760 NDKDL

-793 GAPYNYDLSND
+793 GAPYEYNICKYTNEE
-804 LFNGSINKTEDKPE
+804 LFNGSIEQT
-818 DYMKANY
+818 
-825 VNGGWTYEASN
+825 VNSIRGGWTYDASA

-854 DKPSETFIIR
+854 DKPSEAFIIR
-864 LNAALNQEIGEMVPH
+864 LNAALNQEIGDMVPH

>member
-20 FDKSTMLNNEPET
+20 FDKSTMLNDEPET

-52 KDPQEFVQYFGN
+52 KDSQEFVQYFGN
-64 ISKKLEKRGIYFHRM
+64 ISKKLEKRGIYFHRL
-79 CLQMLAVSPIICL
+79 CLQMLTVSPIICL

-105 TINTSFNVNYD
+105 TINTGFNVNYD

-180 ISEFNLTVSD
+180 VSEFNVTVSD

-195 YDEMPEYLHGL
+195 YEEMPEYLHGL

-223 RFKAAQVLAS
+223 RFKASQVLAS
-233 DSLKKYFVATD
+233 DTLKKYFVATD
-244 KLEDDEPNSRNYKLK
+244 KIDSDDPNLRNYKLK

-294 IPYFKDKKGNY
+294 IPYFKDKRGNY
-305 RALDILFNNDNNEHK
+305 RALDILFNSDNSEHK

-327 DLLEEDG
+327 DLLDEDD

-347 ESTELLE
+347 ESDSLG
-354 DGHLVNGTTSP
+354 DGTLMNGVNSSV
-365 NFNNPLSLET
+365 FNNPLSLET

-388 LSAPVIADRIEFST
+388 IGAPVIADKIEFST
-402 SIKNFKDLQMPDLN
+402 SIKNFKDLVISDL
-416 SHVESITGSLYVADV
+416 ESKAESVTGSLYVADV
-431 EEVSYPKYQSV
+431 RAV
-442 TIKANT
+442 TSEAE
-448 DPKEGEPENSY
+448 EGEEAQS
-459 VYVNPKTEER
+459 
-469 VIITAEDRQNYGQKV
+469 
-484 YVDMTTG
+484 TG
-491 EASADEPADYDNNP
+491 
-505 MITPGKY
+505 TY
-512 HVILRQIGSKKQE
+512 HVVLRQVGSDTE
-525 QKEVTIICEEDRLD
+525 TVTIICEEDRLN

-550 SINTDKLVAD
+550 SIDMDKLVTDKL
-560 EPAADA
+560 
-566 AEGAEPHYSD
+566 AEGAAEDVGKQNND
-576 WHILWHDTKT
+576 WHILHYNKET
-586 NTYKFNAEWKNN
+586 NEYKFNTKWFEN
-598 YKEQGLIGGTF
+598 YTKQGLIGGTF
-609 WRNDID
+609 WHNAG
-615 SDENKEY
+615 DEDAEA
-622 SFAPYEENDYNIGYY
+622 SFAPFEINDYNTGYY
-637 GPTRIITAIRRLENR
+637 GPSKIITAIRRLENR
-652 KKGVGDTD
+652 QKGDNETK
-660 YKYTDIDIN
+660 YKYTDIDTN
-669 FVCGFKSVNL
+669 FICGFTSVNI
-679 TAISSTP
+679 TSTSSAP
-686 IGENKESVYGSSVSF
+686 IGENKESVYGPSVSF
-701 INSADWAY
+701 INSADWEY
-709 TENLN
+709 TKDLN

-721 ALVSLKEYNTTLQ
+721 ALISDKEYNTTLQ

-749 VDKNDDHIIDD
+749 VDRNNDRVVDEH
-760 NDEDL
+760 DEDH

-774 EGTLYDDNGNF
+774 EGTLYDEDGNF
-785 KCHYITLT
+785 KCHYITLS
-793 GAPYNYDLSND
+793 GAPYGYD
-804 LFNGSINKTEDKPE
+804 T
-818 DYMKANY
+818 
-825 VNGGWTYEASN
+825 N
-836 DGKQST
+836 DGFNNGWQYDASADGEQNT
-842 DEYTWNDDDLVY
+842 DDYAWKDEDLVY

-879 YLEGYTYKNA
+879 YLEGYTYKND
-889 RPNGTDMWAKLQ
+889 RPNGTDMWSKLQ

-931 VDTFESFP
+931 IDTFESFP
-939 QSELKSELTLL
+939 QSELKAELSLL
-950 CKEKES
+950 CKEKEN
-956 AFCIANL
+956 AFCIGNL

-977 TDDKNV
+977 TDDKNI

-1001 VFSLPS
+1001 VFSLPA
-1007 ETNGASFVGFYTPL
+1007 EVNGASFVGFYTPL

-1048 RQPYYIVAGPNYGRI
+1048 RQPYYIVAGPNYGHI

-1134 LQSYQWEFNNQTTRN
+1134 LQSYQWEINNPTTRN

-1218 SLITEG
+1218 SFISEN

>member
-64 ISKKLEKRGIYFHRM
+64 ISKKLEKRGIFFHRM

-105 TINTSFNVNYD
+105 TINTEFNVNYD

-123 NVEDIFDKT
+123 NIEDIFDKT

-155 YINLSVT
+155 YINLSIT

-167 SVSYFIRKPSGSK
+167 SASYFIRKPSGSK

-195 YDEMPEYLHGL
+195 YEEMPEYLHGF
-206 EHRLISDFFA
+206 EHRLMSDFFA

-223 RFKAAQVLAS
+223 RFNAAQALAS
-233 DSLKKYFVATD
+233 DTLKKYFVTTD
-244 KLEDDEPNSRNYKLK
+244 ELDADGKSYKLK
-259 LRTDLHNSYGEL
+259 LRTDLHNPYGEL

-280 DPTSNAIGHWIGCL
+280 DSTSNAIGHWIGSL

-305 RALDILFNNDNNEHK
+305 RSLDILFNSDNDEHK

-327 DLLEEDG
+327 DLLDEDG
-334 GSIIDLSGKGVIP
+334 AGIIDLSGKGVIP
-347 ESTELLE
+347 ESSAFENHDKTN
-354 DGHLVNGTTSP
+354 GVNEPS
-365 NFNNPLSLET
+365 FNNPLSLET

-388 LSAPVIADRIEFST
+388 LSAPVIADKIEFSS
-402 SIKNFKDLQMPDLN
+402 SIKNFKEFNINGKL
-416 SHVESITGSLYVADV
+416 ESYPQLITGSLYVADV
-431 EEVSYPKYQSV
+431 KQVEVEQTSG
-442 TIKANT
+442 
-448 DPKEGEPENSY
+448 EGDVETPASDGTEGTPTGDNAGGTETS
-459 VYVNPKTEER
+459 KTY
-469 VIITAEDRQNYGQKV
+469 NY
-484 YVDMTTG
+484 
-491 EASADEPADYDNNP
+491 N
-505 MITPGKY
+505 
-512 HVILRQIGSKKQE
+512 VILRQIGDAE
-525 QKEVTIICEEDRLD
+525 NTVTIICEEHRLD

-550 SINTDKLVAD
+550 SIDKNLAT
-560 EPAADA
+560 EN
-566 AEGAEPHYSD
+566 D
-576 WHILWHDTKT
+576 WHILFYDSTIEE
-586 NTYKFNAEWKNN
+586 YKYNDSWDDV
-598 YKEQGLIGGTF
+598 YKQGLMGGTF
-609 WRNDID
+609 WYNDG
-615 SDENKEY
+615 SESEK
-622 SFAPYEENDYNIGYY
+622 SFAPYEVVDVKNPGGYY
-637 GPTRIITAIRRLENR
+637 GPSKIITTIRRIENR
-652 KKGVGDTD
+652 TDGDAPTE
-660 YKYTDIDIN
+660 YKYTDIDTN
-669 FVCGFKSVNL
+669 FICGFKSVSL
-679 TAISSTP
+679 TSTSSTP
-686 IGENKESVYGSSVSF
+686 FGNEKESVYGSSISF
-701 INSADWAY
+701 INVGDWEYESA
-709 TENLN
+709 LN
-714 INGGIYN
+714 INGGLYN
-721 ALVSLKEYNTTLQ
+721 ALVTDKAYNTTLQ
-734 LILKTGDCILANDMT
+734 LILKPGDCILANDKT
-749 VDKNDDHIIDD
+749 VDRNDDRVIDELD
-760 NDEDL
+760 KDY

-774 EGTLYDDNGNF
+774 EGTLYDEKGNF
-785 KCHYITLT
+785 KCHYITLS
-793 GAPYNYDLSND
+793 GAPYNCDPNSEGMTGEGIGWSYD
-804 LFNGSINKTEDKPE
+804 
-818 DYMKANY
+818 
-825 VNGGWTYEASN
+825 ASN
-836 DGKQST
+836 DETQSG
-842 DEYTWNDDDLVY
+842 DPYTWKDTDFTIDENEPKEY
-854 DKPSETFIIR
+854 FIIR

-901 WQRQILSALSDY
+901 WQRQILSALTDY

-925 IDYRYV
+925 IDYRYII
-931 VDTFESFP
+931 DTFEAFP
-939 QSELKSELTLL
+939 QNELRSELSLL

-956 AFCIANL
+956 AFAIGNL

-977 TDDKNV
+977 TDEKNV

-1001 VFSLPS
+1001 VFSLPT
-1007 ETNGASFVGFYTPL
+1007 ENNGASFIGFYTPL

-1048 RQPYYIVAGPNYGRI
+1048 RQPYYIVAGPNYGHI
-1063 SATGLVGPDYKFSRE
+1063 SATGLVGPDYKFTRE

-1086 GFNCMIYRPS
+1086 GFNCMIYRPT

-1134 LQSYQWEFNNQTTRN
+1134 LQSYQWEFNNPTTRN

-1159 ALIKANGGIQ
+1159 SLIKANGGIQ

-1212 RTGQMS
+1212 RTGQMKS
-1218 SLITEG
+1218 FISEN